1 MNANSRTKLLLRH
14 LTCAAMCL
22 ALCLYLPF
30 LTGQIPQIG
39 RALSPMHIP
48 VLLAGFL
55 CGPWWAMVV
64 GLSAPMLRHSL
75 FLMPPLV
82 TAIAMSF
89 ELAAYGL
96 FSGLL
101 YQLLPKKRSNIYV
114 SLILAM
120 LGGRIVWGIAMTI
133 ISGVTGSEFGWAAFI
148 AGAFTSAV
156 PGIIVHI
163 ILIPVL
169 VMSLAKSRLFENGAL
184 RRLISAEK
192 RATSALPT
200 LEKTPHEGIVKNKI
214 FPASSPNAAGRFLR
228 GRAKPARF
236 HPILSLADLPRL
248 LKDEIIHIAQRLF
261 RFHIHP
267 SFAKN
272 RTPT

>member
-64 GLSAPMLRHSL
+64 GLVAPMLRHSL

-101 YQLLPKKRSNIYV
+101 YRLLPKKTVNIYV
-114 SLILAM
+114 SLIGAM
-120 LGGRIVWGIAMTI
+120 ILGRIVWGITMVV
-133 ISGVTGSEFGWAAFI
+133 ISGVSGSAFTWSAFI
-148 AGAFTSAV
+148 AGALLNAV
-156 PGIIVHI
+156 PGIILHI
-163 ILIPVL
+163 VLIPIL
-169 VMSLAKSRLFENGAL
+169 VMAL
-184 RRLISAEK
+184 K
-192 RATSALPT
+192 RAKVLDA
-200 LEKTPHEGIVKNKI
+200 
-214 FPASSPNAAGRFLR
+214 
-228 GRAKPARF
+228 
-236 HPILSLADLPRL
+236 
-248 LKDEIIHIAQRLF
+248 
-261 RFHIHP
+261 
-267 SFAKN
+267 
-272 RTPT
+272 